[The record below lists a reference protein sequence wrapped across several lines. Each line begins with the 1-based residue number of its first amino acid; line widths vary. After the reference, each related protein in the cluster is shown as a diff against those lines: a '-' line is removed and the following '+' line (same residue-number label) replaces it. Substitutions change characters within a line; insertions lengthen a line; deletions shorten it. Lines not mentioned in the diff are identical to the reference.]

1 MDIFR
6 GTVAAQL
13 DYSYTSTF
21 YSDIR
26 NYDASLLPGYGLADA
41 RLEWRSNKGHW
52 SVAAFV
58 NNFTDRRYYT
68 IGYDLAAV
76 TGSDSLVPR
85 QAALVRIVG
94 PLQHRPITESWD
106 QTPPC
111 SCTTFGTPLRGP
123 PKSAA
128 RPLRE

>member
-1 MDIFR
+1 VQLGPGVYRDSQPAFAPTRKSTAFIRKDWDMDIFR

-76 TGSDSLVPR
+76 TGSDSLVPGKPR
-85 QAALVRIVG
+85 
-94 PLQHRPITESWD
+94 W
-106 QTPPC
+106 
-111 SCTTFGTPLRGP
+111 FGL
-123 PKSAA
+123 SAHYNID
-128 RPLRE
+128 R